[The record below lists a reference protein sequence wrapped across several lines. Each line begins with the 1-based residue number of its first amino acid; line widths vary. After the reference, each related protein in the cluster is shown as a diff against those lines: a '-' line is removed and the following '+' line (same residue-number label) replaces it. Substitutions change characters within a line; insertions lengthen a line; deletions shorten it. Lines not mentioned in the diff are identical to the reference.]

1 MCLICLIQPDLKLQ
15 EVCFIFLEILHAY
28 FGDSASLVPDDHN
41 KANIAIKQ
49 VMNFLVSQF
58 M

>member
-1 MCLICLIQPDLKLQ
+1 MYLICLIQPGLKSQ
-15 EVCFIFLEILHAY
+15 EVCFIFLEILHLH
-28 FGDSASLVPDDHN
+28 FGDSASLIPDDRN

-49 VMNFLVSQF
+49 VINFLVSQF